1 VWDGLD
7 EAIVGMANKAVNG
20 EIIILDGDGEEVI
33 IDSSDDAYLEYGD
46 DVNIDRWDRDEFG
59 PIAYD
64 IDKMIEILAKDM
76 EVDLDDLDEYE
87 TEDERKYT
95 LALEFYDYNTNGAY
109 VGEFTPLHIHVK
121 KIKIDKYG
129 LDYYSEF
136 QNYNKK
142 HMGMSGM
149 EFYQWE
155 QLQNTIYSNVSVQSS
170 FNTLYLRRKRIKG
183 NANGYLFT
191 FDDG

>member
-1 VWDGLD
+1 MTIEQIDGINPNAIVWDGLD

-59 PIAYD
+59 PIVAYD

-121 KIKIDKYG
+121 K
-129 LDYYSEF
+129 
-136 QNYNKK
+136 N
-142 HMGMSGM
+142 
-149 EFYQWE
+149 
-155 QLQNTIYSNVSVQSS
+155 
-170 FNTLYLRRKRIKG
+170 
-183 NANGYLFT
+183 
-191 FDDG
+191 

>member
-1 VWDGLD
+1 LSKYGINPNAIVWDGLD

-59 PIAYD
+59 PVAYD

-121 KIKIDKYG
+121 K
-129 LDYYSEF
+129 
-136 QNYNKK
+136 N
-142 HMGMSGM
+142 
-149 EFYQWE
+149 
-155 QLQNTIYSNVSVQSS
+155 
-170 FNTLYLRRKRIKG
+170 
-183 NANGYLFT
+183 
-191 FDDG
+191 

>member
-1 VWDGLD
+1 
-7 EAIVGMANKAVNG
+7 M
-20 EIIILDGDGEEVI
+20 
-33 IDSSDDAYLEYGD
+33 
-46 DVNIDRWDRDEFG
+46 DRDEFVV
-59 PIAYD
+59 AYD

-129 LDYYSEF
+129 IRL
-136 QNYNKK
+136 
-142 HMGMSGM
+142 
-149 EFYQWE
+149 
-155 QLQNTIYSNVSVQSS
+155 L
-170 FNTLYLRRKRIKG
+170 
-183 NANGYLFT
+183 
-191 FDDG
+191 

>member
-87 TEDERKYT
+87 TEDER
-95 LALEFYDYNTNGAY
+95 
-109 VGEFTPLHIHVK
+109 IHFGFRV
-121 KIKIDKYG
+121 
-129 LDYYSEF
+129 LR
-136 QNYNKK
+136 
-142 HMGMSGM
+142 
-149 EFYQWE
+149 
-155 QLQNTIYSNVSVQSS
+155 LQHKWC
-170 FNTLYLRRKRIKG
+170 LCW
-183 NANGYLFT
+183 
-191 FDDG
+191 